1 MRDAEESL
9 NQSSVCYRWN
19 GILNF
24 KENSIYVEPDLVDL
38 YSKQDN
44 KANKPDLN
52 PKIIADKLCAFTVT
66 GISNEP
72 LSSRD

>member
-19 GILNF
+19 GILNS
-24 KENSIYVEPDLVDL
+24 KENSIHVEPDLVL
-38 YSKQDN
+38 KTKQQ
-44 KANKPDLN
+44 ARPPHPN
-52 PKIIADKLCAFTVT
+52 PRFLADKLCAFTVT